1 MMNYK
6 ISILCCLFLS
16 QGCSKNKFKWEL
28 DRSNPHD
35 KHNTISSNS
44 GNSSNT
50 TLPTLNTLNI
60 SSIN

>member
-44 GNSSNT
+44 GNPSNT
-50 TLPTLNTLNI
+50 TLPH
-60 SSIN
+60 